1 MIQYPARFTQPLS
14 DDFETDGDRLIE
26 LMRLCWVTP
35 ETDAPIE
42 LDEWQRW
49 LFRHVLERYPADH
62 PDYPGELRYRQVLVS
77 MGRQNGKSVVGG
89 GFNLDGLIFHRGDV
103 LSIASSLDQATII
116 YNRVKHVIDANAW
129 LKKRFRRTTETRG
142 IAKADGTGTYKVSP
156 AKEAA
161 LQGKP
166 LKRVVLD
173 EGHLAKAGIWTAA
186 VKGTS
191 SLTDAMVLM
200 ITTAGDEDSKTL
212 IDLYKSADKAIGGDP
227 GLERFGAFIWEAPV
241 NSKIDDPEAIKAAN
255 PAVACGRVPIDRVLT
270 DIATQPEHEVR
281 RYTLNQFITGSS
293 SSWLPNN
300 LFRAAAG
307 RGISDLNGV
316 VFSVDIATNWES
328 AVIAAA
334 NTNGELQETELVR
347 SFINPTENQIF
358 EELQRLYMKFMPR
371 AIVIDDYLTT
381 NLAKRLKAAGIPVW
395 QLWRGEMANA
405 CSSVYALFA
414 QGQVKHND
422 DPLLVAQMGNGVA
435 KYTGETWL
443 ISRKESRGEID
454 ALMATVIA
462 LYVSSR
468 SQHAGVQVF

>member
-1 MIQYPARFTQPLS
+1 MQHPARFTPPLS
-14 DDFETDGDRLIE
+14 ENFESDGDRLIE
-26 LMRLCWVTP
+26 LMNLCWVTP
-35 ETDAPIE
+35 ETDKPIE
-42 LDEWQRW
+42 LDEWQKW

-62 PDYPGELRYRQVLVS
+62 PRYPGELRYRQCVVS

-89 GFNLDGLIFHRGDV
+89 GFNLDGLVFHRGDV

-173 EGHLAKAGIWTAA
+173 EGHLAKEGIWTAA

-191 SLTDAMVLM
+191 ALDDAIVLM
-200 ITTAGDEDSKTL
+200 ITTAGDQDSKTL
-212 IDLYKSADKAIGGDP
+212 IDLYKSAEKAIAGDP
-227 GLERFGAFIWEAPV
+227 ALERFGAFIWEAPT
-241 NSKIDDPEAIKAAN
+241 NARIDDPDAIKAAN
-255 PAVACGRVPIDRVLT
+255 PAIECGRIPIDRVLS

-281 RYTLNQFITGSS
+281 RYTLNQFITGTSA
-293 SSWLPNN
+293 SWLPNN

-307 RGISDLNGV
+307 RGVTVMPGA
-316 VFSVDIATNWES
+316 VFAVDISKNWQSATI
-328 AVIAAA
+328 AVA
-334 NTNGELQETELVR
+334 NANAELHETELVR

-358 EELQRLYMKFMPR
+358 DELVRLYQTHSAR
-371 AIVIDDYLTT
+371 AIAIDDYLTS
-381 NLAKRLKAAGIPVW
+381 NLAKRLKQAGIPTW
-395 QLWRGEMANA
+395 QLWGKEMANA
-405 CSSVYALFA
+405 CSSVYAMFS
-414 QGQVKHND
+414 QGQVKHNND
-422 DPLLVAQMGNGVA
+422 QLLVAQMGNGVA
-435 KYTGETWL
+435 KYTGDSWM

-468 SQHAGVQVF
+468 AQHAGVQVF